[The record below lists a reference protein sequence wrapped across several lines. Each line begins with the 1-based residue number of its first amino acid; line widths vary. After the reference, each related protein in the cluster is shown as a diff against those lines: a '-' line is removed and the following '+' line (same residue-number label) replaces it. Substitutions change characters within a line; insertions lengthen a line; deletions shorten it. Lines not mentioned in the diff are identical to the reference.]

1 MNTTRRT
8 AAARRAFGIVPPTGR
23 YVREDRCQTPMG
35 KLKTI
40 ALRPPIDLLYA
51 GGAFEAA
58 GAQARLADS
67 PVADRGWADLEHDLV
82 AFGPDLLLLSCTTQ
96 TLAADVEAAALAKRV
111 RSDTLTVAKGA
122 HFNVLDVESLT
133 DAPSLDVVI
142 RGEIEETCI
151 ELASG
156 RPLAEIAG
164 ITWRAPDGRVVR
176 NPDRPFPVDLDH
188 LPFPARHLLDN
199 RPYTRPD
206 TGAPQTSVVTNRG
219 CPYHCSYCLAN
230 QIAGLRNRY
239 RSVAN
244 VMQELRECVGRH
256 GIGSF
261 LFRSDLF
268 TQNRAWVM
276 ALCDAIVTEGLAI
289 EWACNARVD
298 TVDAEMLAAMRRAGC
313 WIVAFGVESG
323 DQQVLDRL
331 EKHARV
337 EDAHRAIALCRAAGI
352 KSSVYL
358 LMGFPW
364 ETHDSVGALSAFAR
378 ALDPDVLEVFFP
390 YPFPGTALR
399 RQMIDEGLLAD
410 GAIPPDSYDT
420 PAVPSHHLDVP
431 ELSRLRKRLLR
442 DFYVRPT
449 KIARTLWATRSPIE
463 LGNYVRIG
471 LQQMRELVSPG

>member
-1 MNTTRRT
+1 MLERVEGRK
-8 AAARRAFGIVPPTGR
+8 AYAIVPPTGR
-23 YVREDRCQTPMG
+23 YVREDRCQTPIG
-35 KLKTI
+35 RLKTI
-40 ALRPPIDLLYA
+40 ALRPPIDILYA

-58 GAQARLADS
+58 GAHARLADY
-67 PVADRGWADLEHDLV
+67 PVEDRGWADLERDL
-82 AFGPDLLLLSCTTQ
+82 ATFRPDLLLLSCTTQ

-111 RSDTLTVAKGA
+111 RPDMLTVAKGA

-151 ELASG
+151 ELAAG

-164 ITWRAPDGRVVR
+164 ITWRETDGRIVR
-176 NPDRPFPVDLDH
+176 NPDRPFPVDLDR
-188 LPFPARHLLDN
+188 LPLPARHLLDN

-219 CPYHCSYCLAN
+219 CPFHCTYCLAN
-230 QIAGLRNRY
+230 QIAGVRNRY
-239 RSVAN
+239 RSVPD
-244 VMQELRECVGRH
+244 VLRELHDCVERH
-256 GIGSF
+256 GITSF

-268 TQNRAWVM
+268 TQNRRWVM

-298 TVDAEMLAAMRRAGC
+298 SVDAEMLAAMRRAGC
-313 WIVAFGVESG
+313 WIIAFGVESG

-331 EKHARV
+331 EKRAQV
-337 EDAHRAIALCRAAGI
+337 ADAHRAIALCRAAGI

-364 ETHDSVGALSAFAR
+364 ESHDSVAALSKFAR

-399 RQMIDEGLLAD
+399 QQMIDDGLLAD
-410 GAIPPDSYDT
+410 GAIPIDSYDR
-420 PAVPSHHLDVP
+420 PAVPSHHLDVD

-449 KIARTLWATRSPIE
+449 KIARTLWSTRSPIE
-463 LGNYVRIG
+463 LGNYVRVG